1 MQRKQKKR
9 KKNKFVHVS
18 ALPNQFK
25 KALTH
30 ICNTYKWVVEG
41 SPTLHTA
48 EKKSSTLINV
58 FRRQQARGRHL
69 RSPQLSRELSRPA
82 DIGWSPGCPDVAQYN
97 KPHTWWGGE
106 SKLKNS
112 HTHTKPMCCTCFR
125 CFLSSPD
132 SGSGRGGRISA
143 FVGAITCKEV

>member
-41 SPTLHTA
+41 SPTLHIA

-58 FRRQQARGRHL
+58 FRRQQARGWRL

-97 KPHTWWGGE
+97 KPHTWWGGKV
-106 SKLKNS
+106 S
-112 HTHTKPMCCTCFR
+112 
-125 CFLSSPD
+125 
-132 SGSGRGGRISA
+132 
-143 FVGAITCKEV
+143 